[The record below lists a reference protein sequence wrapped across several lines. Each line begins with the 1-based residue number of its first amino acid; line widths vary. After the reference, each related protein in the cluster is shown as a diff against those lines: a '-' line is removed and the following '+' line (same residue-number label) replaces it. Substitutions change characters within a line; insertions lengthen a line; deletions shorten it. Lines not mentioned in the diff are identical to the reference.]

1 MQIVKRILK
10 ELIIAC
16 LMVGIVLL
24 ACFLL
29 FKNFLFL
36 GSSVPNPVKY
46 DRVNLA
52 DYGVVSDD
60 YSLENQ
66 SDPPKKY
73 EATNNSL
80 RTMTEERRVSTGA
93 PNPFVIS
100 EQADPDIPT
109 EIVTITND
117 LTGET
122 VSDTSSGDAAK

>member
-1 MQIVKRILK
+1 
-10 ELIIAC
+10 
-16 LMVGIVLL
+16 
-24 ACFLL
+24 
-29 FKNFLFL
+29 
-36 GSSVPNPVKY
+36 VPNPVKY

-52 DYGVVSDD
+52 DYGVISEK
-60 YSLENQ
+60 YSIENQ
-66 SDPPKKY
+66 SDEPKKY

-122 VSDTSSGDAAK
+122 ASDTSSGDATK